1 MENREMENS
10 VVEKPSLIGMIMNPT
25 VQFERIREN
34 PKILVAI
41 LIVTFL
47 TVIGMLMMSSGME
60 LPTDDPELAGMSEEE
75 LMVIAMISQV
85 SFVIVGLFTPIF
97 TIFISTVVLLI
108 IAKIVRSEVSF
119 KQLFSMNTYIYMI
132 SALGIL
138 LNGLIFMILQVGD
151 PEVYITSLNSI
162 VHAEGVLGEFL
173 GIVEVFSI
181 WSLIITG
188 IGLQVVAKFSKGLS
202 WSIVVAFFIVGAVFA
217 MVSAALGSAF
227 GV

>member
-60 LPTDDPELAGMSEEE
+60 LPTDDPELAGMGEEE

-119 KQLFSMNTYIYMI
+119 KQLFFYEY
-132 SALGIL
+132 
-138 LNGLIFMILQVGD
+138 
-151 PEVYITSLNSI
+151 
-162 VHAEGVLGEFL
+162 VHLHD
-173 GIVEVFSI
+173 
-181 WSLIITG
+181 
-188 IGLQVVAKFSKGLS
+188 
-202 WSIVVAFFIVGAVFA
+202 
-217 MVSAALGSAF
+217 
-227 GV
+227 